1 MGLFEVILT
10 CTMESLSYVFI
21 TDTLSGVT
29 RSTEC
34 KKLLPASEMKASNQQ
49 NSQKVKVKNGHLFCE
64 MQISVILLATLNVIQ
79 TSVYL
84 CNVIADP

>member
-10 CTMESLSYVFI
+10 CIMESLSYVCI

-29 RSTEC
+29 RSKEC

-49 NSQKVKVKNGHLFCE
+49 NSQK
-64 MQISVILLATLNVIQ
+64 
-79 TSVYL
+79 
-84 CNVIADP
+84 